1 MGYLI
6 TFLEIHVKFG
16 FPNSPDS
23 PDKWQ
28 NSDGGTSNFWISG
41 QSLIKVNFHNF
52 SASDDIEMK
61 LGAVTKLDR
70 RNMPKNFSK
79 NVMSTNDDVI
89 LFFASY
95 G

>member
-1 MGYLI
+1 MLNLVSLTRPTLQISGK
-6 TFLEIHVKFG
+6 T
-16 FPNSPDS
+16 
-23 PDKWQ
+23 Q
-28 NSDGGTSNFWISG
+28 TSNFWISG